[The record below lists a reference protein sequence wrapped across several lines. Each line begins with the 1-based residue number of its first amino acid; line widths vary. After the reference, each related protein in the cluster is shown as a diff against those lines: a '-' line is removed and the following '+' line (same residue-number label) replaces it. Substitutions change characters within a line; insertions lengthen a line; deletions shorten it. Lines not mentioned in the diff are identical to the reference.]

1 LPAGGTLLISESVLR
16 PDFSGSNL
24 AHLKD
29 LLMLVANEPNAR
41 ERSEDEY
48 RSLLDATGFDVTEVL
63 RLDAPRDLLVAK
75 KR

>member
-1 LPAGGTLLISESVLR
+1 
-16 PDFSGSNL
+16 
-24 AHLKD
+24 
-29 LLMLVANEPNAR
+29 MLVANEPNAR